1 MASWTQWTWVEHTPG
16 DGEGQGSQAC
26 CSPWDHKVRY
36 NLTTEQQTMTH
47 RNGLKSLTYDVCF
60 LWSAVILLMFDCMVF
75 CFFSQQKLLYVL
87 ALSSDS
93 SVGKESAWNAGN
105 PSTIPVLGRSTGD
118 GILQYSWASLV
129 TQLVKNLPA
138 MWEIW
143 VWSLGWEDPVERER
157 LPTPIFW
164 PGYPLQYSGLGN
176 SMDGIV
182 HGVAESETEQL
193 SLSQNY
199 LSGCLLGYSPQ

>member
-1 MASWTQWTWVEHTPG
+1 MASWTQWTWVEQTPG

-47 RNGLKSLTYDVCF
+47 RNGLKSLTYNVCF

-75 CFFSQQKLLYVL
+75 CFFSQQKLLCVL

-93 SVGKESAWNAGN
+93 SVGKESTWNAGN
-105 PSTIPVLGRSTGD
+105 PSTIPVLGRFAED
-118 GILQYSWASLV
+118 GIGYPLQYSWASLV

-143 VWSLGWEDPVERER
+143 VWSLGSPGEGK
-157 LPTPIFW
+157 
-164 PGYPLQYSGLGN
+164 GYPLQYSGLVTH
-176 SMDGIV
+176 SDILDWGIPWMV
-182 HGVAESETEQL
+182 
-193 SLSQNY
+193 
-199 LSGCLLGYSPQ
+199 